1 MGNKIEKMACPHCG
15 NDNINE
21 MLFDTVDYVDPRHK
35 QNPMLSGYSYEW
47 KPKTPIGFHFKCS
60 KCGKDTFIIFE
71 AGKYGNIEWGEDIP
85 QQIIFTPIFKQP
97 EFSATTYI
105 MHKQIKHNGF
115 LDQIV
120 VTNQNLILSLITREI
135 IQDDGTWDKLSEET
149 YFNLKM
155 QGIREVGYNEQSN
168 DEHVNES
175 TRTTSTGN
183 DEKMGGD
190 DTNSEITGNAE
201 NTKHEYTGKKSDIN
215 AKRN

>member
-21 MLFDTVDYVDPRHK
+21 MLFNSVDYIDPRHK
-35 QNPMLSGYSYEW
+35 QNPMLNGYSYEW

-71 AGKYGNIEWGEDIP
+71 SGKYGNIEWGEDIP
-85 QQIIFTPIFKQP
+85 QQIIFTPVFKQP

-105 MHKQIKHNGF
+105 MHKDMKNGGF

-120 VTNQNLILSLITREI
+120 VTNQNFILSLITREI
-135 IQDDGTWDKLSEET
+135 VQDDGTWDKISEQT
-149 YFNLKM
+149 YFNLKA
-155 QGIREVGYNEQSN
+155 QGIKEVGHEQFN
-168 DEHVNES
+168 DEHVNEGI
-175 TRTTSTGN
+175 RTAGTANDEQVGGNDSRTKAAGNAKNTADDTST
-183 DEKMGGD
+183 EKS
-190 DTNSEITGNAE
+190 NF
-201 NTKHEYTGKKSDIN
+201 N